1 MESGFGLA
9 EAHRES
15 VGSPGDGGQR
25 RERAS
30 IAAQACETCRNRK
43 SKCDER
49 RPKCSL
55 CHRLNVECK
64 YREPQPTKKDKTMV
78 NISDNITRVLE
89 GQARIESKIDI
100 LGRQVVPGSPVF
112 RVPRSPT
119 SASTAAQSST
129 LHSSSP
135 FSMSGTIKHDVT
147 SPFTPESAQAFAQ
160 NPVANNILTAPHK
173 ILLWPAIAEHMTDRG
188 VAGLDLQSIIHSGT
202 PWILRHDLVKHTDV
216 LPTRTPLTS
225 VRMLEG
231 VRFPDLSIEVMN
243 KYTESY
249 FSNFNR
255 LFPILDRKEFQERF
269 LAPTVRNGFGD
280 NLVSIL
286 VLLVLSLGVVADEGA
301 NGLPVRP
308 NSGIRGGTSA
318 EPPGLEIFNEARK
331 RMGFLMTQC
340 SVENVQ
346 CHLLASLYYEA
357 CARHLDFWRSTVAAA
372 AACQVIIRCEE
383 VDWNNSKG
391 VAVKRV
397 YWMCHLIEN
406 WFHLDLDL
414 PQTGLC
420 NLQGEVPLPEDGD
433 SAISDDMHYNLLHFT
448 ALEYLRKVIARIHS
462 DISRATNSRNEPSDE
477 TGSPPTH
484 IINELKTQLDDW
496 RHALPVALQWH
507 DADRFAYPNHSGSR
521 GVPGAQQ
528 VLFRFD
534 QGSAESWRGN
544 ILDIITA
551 QLRSRYYYAEF
562 MVYRAFVFKALHHPN
577 SMTHED
583 KEMAARCL
591 KSALLWPI
599 SMWPCKNRKR
609 LVPVLFAWTQNFI
622 GVLLVLRMLTV
633 NECLHDIMEH
643 YLDQGEVEQTVMLLL
658 DWMRDVKQIDG
669 IADWSWTFLEKLY
682 DDVVGKF

>member
-1 MESGFGLA
+1 MESGFGIA

-89 GQARIESKIDI
+89 GQARIESKIDV
-100 LGRQVVPGSPVF
+100 LGRHVVPGSPVF

-119 SASTAAQSST
+119 SASTVGQSST
-129 LHSSSP
+129 LHLSSP
-135 FSMSGTIKHDVT
+135 FSMSGSIKPDVM
-147 SPFTPESAQAFAQ
+147 SAFSPESATYSYMD
-160 NPVANNILTAPHK
+160 NPMTQNILTAPHK
-173 ILLWPAIAEHMTDRG
+173 ILLWPAIAEYMTDRG
-188 VAGLDLQSIIHSGT
+188 VAGLDLQSIIRSGT
-202 PWILRHDLVKHTDV
+202 PWILRHDLVKHPDV
-216 LPTRTPLTS
+216 LSIRTPLIRVSTPQ
-225 VRMLEG
+225 G
-231 VRFPDLSIEVMN
+231 VGFPDLNMEVMN
-243 KYTESY
+243 KYTEAY

-255 LFPILDRKEFQERF
+255 LFPILDRKEFQEDF
-269 LAPTVRNGFGD
+269 LARIVRNGFGD
-280 NLVSIL
+280 DLVSIL

-301 NGLPVRP
+301 NGVPVRS
-308 NSGIRGGTSA
+308 NSGIRGGTSK
-318 EPPGLEIFNEARK
+318 EPPGLAIFNEARK
-331 RMGFLMTQC
+331 RMGFVSTQC
-340 SVENVQ
+340 SVENIQ
-346 CHLLASLYYEA
+346 CHLLSSE
-357 CARHLDFWRSTVAAA
+357 
-372 AACQVIIRCEE
+372 Q
-383 VDWNNSKG
+383 VDWNSSKG

-433 SAISDDMHYNLLHFT
+433 SNISDDMHYNMLHFT

-462 DISRATNSRNEPSDE
+462 DISRGKSTNSRNEPSDE

-528 VLFRFD
+528 VLFRFN
-534 QGSAESWRGN
+534 QGTAESWRGN

-591 KSALLWPI
+591 RSALLWPI
-599 SMWPCKNRKR
+599 AMWPCKSRKR

-633 NECLHDIMEH
+633 DKCLHDIMGH

-669 IADWSWTFLEKLY
+669 IAEWSWTFLERLY